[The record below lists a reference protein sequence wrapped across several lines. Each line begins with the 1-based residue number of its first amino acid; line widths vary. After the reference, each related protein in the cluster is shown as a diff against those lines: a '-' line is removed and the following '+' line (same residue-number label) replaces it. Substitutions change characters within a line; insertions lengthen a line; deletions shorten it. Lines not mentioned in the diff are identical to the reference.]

1 MLLRDASL
9 KEENYTL
16 KITFKPNGYFGQSV
30 KERASRSVLI
40 ADQLVRPNNWD
51 GTMEWV
57 FGEYGTEKHFFLI
70 QTFGGNWDDAY
81 IEEEILAY
89 YYTDQMVLMGM
100 ARRAGEALSELNAE
114 REANGLGLLKEADGT
129 VVEIPIF

>member
-1 MLLRDASL
+1 
-9 KEENYTL
+9 
-16 KITFKPNGYFGQSV
+16 
-30 KERASRSVLI
+30 
-40 ADQLVRPNNWD
+40 
-51 GTMEWV
+51 MEWF